1 MAAASATCRNGT
13 PTKSA
18 MMKAAAAMMGGMIW
32 PPMEAT
38 ASTAAAK
45 VAP

>member
-1 MAAASATCRNGT
+1 MVAARATCRNGT
-13 PTKSA
+13 PTKSD

-32 PPMEAT
+32 PPIEAT

-45 VAP
+45 VAV